1 MSMMLM
7 SASLSLAYMEE
18 PVSTSSTTSS
28 APAHL
33 EHMDLSVR
41 STWTTVPLS
50 PAPQSLAVEMVDSV
64 WTVWVA
70 IHAPVLQDLLE
81 NTVKAISMSAGRGP
95 AMPLAALTV
104 CSWSMTTSVAVALDI
119 LVVIV
124 SPWWICVCPNHVTIV
139 ESAQ

>member
-7 SASLSLAYMEE
+7 SATLSLAYMEE
-18 PVSTSSTTSS
+18 PVSTSSTVLP

-33 EHMDLSVR
+33 GHMDLSVR

-50 PAPQSLAVEMVDSV
+50 PAPQSLAVETVDSV
-64 WTVWVA
+64 WMAWVA
-70 IHAPVLQDLLE
+70 IRAPVLQDLLE
-81 NTVKAISMSAGRGP
+81 NTVKGISMSAGLGP

-124 SPWWICVCPNHVTIV
+124 SLWWIFVCPNHVTIM
-139 ESAQ
+139 ESVQ